1 MNKKTL
7 ARLQAENM
15 EARSKLQTYSEKV
28 FIFFNMYQLDKV
40 KNAKIPKEHSNVD
53 ESFRRD
59 TMKQKKKDKTK
70 ALSTEI
76 KSLEQSTSENS
87 SQIQE
92 LESRILNNEIIKSAL
107 LKTIEYEMQNLND
120 QTNNQN
126 NIRIYYYYYL

>member
-1 MNKKTL
+1 M
-7 ARLQAENM
+7 
-15 EARSKLQTYSEKV
+15 
-28 FIFFNMYQLDKV
+28 DKV

>member
-28 FIFFNMYQLDKV
+28 FIFFNIYQLDKV